1 MSDLKIFQ
9 MDFLTTPHDNI
20 KQEGREPLKNLWRLR
35 DAKIGTFKNKLIN
48 LYPNNYGNEI
58 ALVVPAQDKGHIL
71 TRLLKDPAM
80 VTSVPDA
87 LTDTTR
93 PVLLFTNEAH
103 DPNRP
108 PHILEVNYTAGEVL
122 TITGNPSTAPADV
135 TEDPSR
141 EDTSIRPATPL
152 QAGGPAAELVD
163 VHTPQRQGLRP
174 EQTMELSAPRGEST
188 PGSYSGTFGTRPT
201 NPQRLGPFNQ
211 PTPAFNQ
218 TAQLAQ
224 QPRLAKTE
232 VKQDLSTHVNVAHP
246 NLVPTPYQETV
257 RPLHPGKLT
266 ITLPSFNPHSD
277 SIEEVLAKLQKIIP
291 LYGDPQAQR
300 HATPTIILNFL
311 QASNLDHLILNLTA
325 DQLNNFGAFKQAMLR
340 RYARV
345 SPATDFYMITQSIGE
360 LEADLM
366 ARLTRMWQR
375 IKNTAQLD
383 DGDRTVIRERFLSAL
398 RDPSIRLKLR
408 ESNAAFED
416 LPDIARR
423 LRSAREV
430 EDSQPSTISLM
441 YEIKTLRDEVEKLRF
456 QPPCPKCGL
465 GHKESECRANSKQK
479 AQHNKSVKF
488 GRTPRRNNDYA
499 IPIDGD
505 GQAPN
510 QRRGGHAQRGRGDR
524 GRGHRGA
531 RARPYT
537 RSPGFRDRT
546 PEDNRRARSRSYD
559 RDYIRNRTP
568 SPYRRNYLVEHDFF

>member
-1 MSDLKIFQ
+1 ME
-9 MDFLTTPHDNI
+9 FLSTPHDNI
-20 KQEGREPLKNLWRLR
+20 KQEGREPLKKLWKLR

-48 LYPNNYGNEI
+48 LYPNNYGNEV
-58 ALVVPAQDKGHIL
+58 ALVLPAQDRGHIL
-71 TRLLKDPAM
+71 TRLLKDASL
-80 VTSVPDA
+80 VTTTPDA
-87 LTDTTR
+87 LNDSSR
-93 PVLLFTNEAH
+93 PTLLFTNGPH
-103 DPNRP
+103 DPDRMD
-108 PHILEVNYTAGEVL
+108 HVLEVNYTAGDVL
-122 TITGNPSTAPADV
+122 TITGNPAAASTDV
-135 TEDPSR
+135 TGDPSG
-141 EDTSIRPATPL
+141 EETSIRPATPI
-152 QAGGPAAELVD
+152 QVGGPADDLVET
-163 VHTPQRQGLRP
+163 HTPRRAGLRE
-174 EQTMELSAPRGEST
+174 EQSMELSAPRGEST
-188 PGSYSGTFGTRPT
+188 PGSYSGTFGQRSTSTQRP
-201 NPQRLGPFNQ
+201 GPFHQ
-211 PTPAFNQ
+211 PSPAFNQ
-218 TAQLAQ
+218 TAQLTQ

-232 VKQDLSTHVNVAHP
+232 IKQDLSTQVHVAHP
-246 NLVPTPYQETV
+246 NTTQAIYPETV

-266 ITLPSFNPHSD
+266 ITLPSYNPHSD

-291 LYGDPQAQR
+291 LYGDAQAQR

-325 DQLNNFGAFKQAMLR
+325 DQLNNFAAFRQAMLR

-383 DGDRTVIRERFLSAL
+383 DGDRAVIRERFLSAL

-408 ESNAAFED
+408 ESNADFDE
-416 LPDIARR
+416 LPDLARR
-423 LRSAREV
+423 FRSAREV
-430 EDSQPSTISLM
+430 EDSQPSTVSLM

-456 QPPCPKCGL
+456 QQPCPKCGL
-465 GHKESECRANSKQK
+465 GHKENECRANSKQK

-499 IPIDGD
+499 IPAGGD
-505 GQAPN
+505 REATD
-510 QRRGGHAQRGRGDR
+510 QRRGGYTQRGRGDR
-524 GRGHRGA
+524 GRGNRGA

-546 PEDNRRARSRSYD
+546 PEDGRRARSRSFD
-559 RDYIRNRTP
+559 RAYIRNRTP